1 MAEQDKNKN
10 LEALHE
16 QLVKDR
22 YAVPKDFKQFE
33 YTFKDIKNARLLFEQ
48 LTEDKY
54 AVPAD
59 FDSFATTFG
68 LKKKD
73 ASDYGMP
80 TGQVFQDMLKG
91 VSEKYEVSEKPEE
104 FKTPTEGIGTE
115 QTPEIDTPE
124 SPEEIQ
130 KKKGS
135 YVGDLL
141 ERIGAGAIDIAT
153 SGPKQLKFAERI
165 MDVPRDIVKKELSL
179 LGIKEDKAEQISQ
192 YIPFLKPAVIGDAV
206 KVSSNIWDKIE
217 KTEPF
222 QNLEKK
228 AEELRES
235 SARYDETISE
245 LVKNKEYKKAIG
257 ASFLSAAESFPLT
270 VTAMF
275 GGPVGLAAI
284 GSYSAGAQYDE
295 IASTD
300 MTETSKIANALLN
313 GGLEIATERLGTA
326 NYGGLIKSLYKEAG
340 KEIAEDAV
348 KKGLKSWF
356 VNMFKKFGI
365 YTAPVGEG
373 IEEAVNQM
381 GSNITARITGE
392 DANRP
397 LLANVFDAAASG
409 VASGTVFTSVG
420 APAQIM
426 QQKASKAEAQQ
437 KQAITDKGGVVTEV
451 GELKVPDEVREQYE
465 AEKKAEEVKTEVDEV
480 GSVKEEPIVEE
491 IAKTPEET
499 KAEELKQ
506 KADVLK
512 EEVKQEGEV
521 IDIDEESQQ
530 VISGKKPVFH
540 GTFKDFEEFDPEMR
554 GVNTGAPSAKEGF
567 FFASNPKVA
576 DSYASDVTLKLKGL
590 EKQASKAR
598 DELKTLTGDTEFT
611 AGQKLFRKEYDEA
624 TAKKVQNYIDRINAY
639 DDYVAGLQDM
649 PMAYSSEL
657 ARSGK
662 RKEVYLDM
670 KNPLVKD
677 FGGSDARDVSYSE
690 VIKEAKAKGH
700 DGVIFK
706 NTYDGGDPVGN
717 LEKTDVYVVFDKS
730 QIKEVV
736 ETPEVKEQ
744 TKETGE
750 AYNTPEG
757 KSYESLNGDERVEE
771 GRRLAESTRGVKD
784 EAVIDEALAR
794 VRRLKELAKPDVA
807 KEQVKAETPVVEAP
821 PAKEAVV
828 ETPPAEQKKVV
839 AETKK
844 KVEQKL
850 DKQKSIK
857 DDKIFKEQKRQLLD
871 DLIQAED
878 ILLGKNKDFV
888 RENEDDYM
896 ADLKDSIIT
905 SQYEYK
911 LDELPPDVEKKLNKL
926 GIKVK
931 DGKLLVDI
939 YKDGSV
945 EVGDIRTALRI
956 IDKGFPARLKER
968 RFTES
973 MSKPG
978 ARKMRDIAE
987 SYGSLE
993 EAQRRVKMAEDNL
1006 AEAKKGG
1013 VKGLERVMGEQ
1024 LDEAKAILKEAEK
1037 VDFTRIAK
1045 EREIEADKEFGEFYA
1060 KEGENFGYYGL
1071 YRDKLFDIIKEE
1083 GRPEK
1088 LTYDTVMPLVM
1099 RNQLRE
1105 EKMTAEQKINQL
1117 TDEKQRI
1124 ESELQRN
1131 MGRKDGKGLRQP
1143 KNKGEEWS
1151 LRNANNRMERIDHEV
1166 ADLTKYGEEITKQA
1180 PKEKEQV
1187 QLEKE
1192 VPDTDIEKAFES
1204 PNKESVN
1211 QLVEDKVLPK
1221 AYWNQGDD
1229 IDILA
1234 VKEINGIDP
1243 RTGEKSKQRNVYY
1256 QRKENNLWETVLDIW
1271 YGENRQD
1278 RVIIDRKGSKEALRM
1293 PNETNFYNAEHKFGE
1308 ALRRG
1313 LETDAVSEFQKEE
1326 FALRNA
1332 LSDVQK
1338 KAQEDYEAELK
1349 KAKIF
1354 KLAQEGKAP
1363 TDKTDALKAKV
1374 KEKWADELKK
1384 AKKALDDFREGQ
1396 DKYIEGKVREKL
1408 NLKKADEKQVK
1419 ESPDRAD
1426 VKDREAG
1433 APVVQRGT
1441 GEAKTAVTREGK
1453 EESKGD
1459 ELVSKYVAEI
1469 SEKQLEDALAEGK
1482 KRGQTYSA
1490 EEIEKAKARSLEM
1503 NTKTFNKLK
1512 DEIDA
1517 KDFKA
1522 LQDRYFYNN
1531 KTWKKFFEE
1540 YTGVKLGDKLKD
1552 INDALREFTGQKE
1565 AVKPETQK
1573 MSKEES
1579 MNKAQQAR
1587 INKVLDTRI
1596 RYDDGIMTRREH
1608 IDKVIGEGGKTEMIE
1623 VDNEK
1628 ARQDAFE
1635 AIKYI
1640 RTNGLQNVRAKELAE
1655 AIATKENPPKIKK
1668 YRLYYKDGRT
1678 FIDIGKVEYDY
1689 AKGKEDARG
1698 TEKVAEAKSEVRP
1711 EDKPYAD
1718 YFDKIKKAVEG
1729 KTDAFDRNRIIDDMV
1744 YALAGDAKKG
1754 FRQRFLSYLKG
1765 EKVPVAKSGIRAIKE
1780 ELNKRLG
1787 EVKETKIPAE
1797 TTPEV
1802 TPLRQEAER
1811 ILAEETKG
1819 RQLSEITDLI
1829 NKSNDIDGL
1838 KSLLDMDYVKKD
1850 MDLPKE
1856 INSRIQ
1862 YLQRHP
1868 EKEVGAVKTYDEFL
1882 KDKRER
1888 WKETFEA
1895 TDEEFAES
1903 FMESDLK
1910 KEWRDQVR
1918 EASNNKNQLS
1928 GEVLESFAE
1937 VFGREDYLSTFRGVR
1952 EQEYTL
1958 KQEAPSSKKIT
1969 TTDDGVKYKGKTYTE
1984 IEQVQ
1989 DDFADK
1995 KLTFDEQRDLM
2006 EQVRR
2011 YENKKMG
2018 IEPGT
2023 DKPEELAWDEP
2034 LPISTNEDPNYKHS
2048 DLNNAMAI
2056 RNVSSNMIRNM
2067 GLGEGTDFR
2076 VGFITRFARKARG
2089 LFNPRSGII
2098 RAKGKR
2104 DFRVVAHEIGHWL
2117 DFEIFDIRGIISTM
2131 ATNKQL
2137 GPGID
2142 YNGKIYTD
2150 VKQVEADMKDRVLT
2164 ISEGNELLLK
2174 VRKFEALKLKE
2185 KYSEVVEQTR
2195 AVGVKYKSKTYKS
2208 VRDINNA
2215 VKAGVMT
2222 QDMGNKKIAEFN
2234 TKNKGRDVRIQ
2245 AMNDKYGTDV
2255 VAGIMQRNTF
2265 KQELDGLLTDI
2276 RYPMKQRKRTEA
2288 IAEFV
2293 YNYIVDPKQVID
2305 STPNFLA
2312 WFEKMLDNAPPIK
2325 KALHQAREDW
2335 AKYDAQDIRTKLE
2348 AEQKAPEKERTRF
2361 LEGIVN
2367 IAGEMYY
2374 SMVNQL
2380 APIKGVVDEWRKIV
2394 GEEVYQPFKDAHLS
2408 AKAMLGIDGRAM
2420 QWLLHNPYFNRGNN
2434 VVFRKDVKGLL
2445 KIVKPI
2451 IDTPNYE
2458 SYKTYLLALD
2468 SIESHMREK
2477 PEQAYYGLEEAR
2489 KAKALYEE
2497 EFGARKLME
2506 FQDDVRKYNE
2516 ALLDFYVESGRISK
2530 ETADYWKTEHQF
2542 YVPLRRIAEVY
2553 ETHRGRQKV
2562 TRDMLPESERAIFS
2576 RKGSQKQVK
2585 DIFESM
2591 LENTYHILHS
2601 GEQNL
2606 LNRNIID
2613 MLKDIHDYNRKNR
2626 MGAILDEIDPRDV
2639 VAYRDPSTGEIRYSL
2654 AKERPSNFRK
2664 PQGRIVVVYENGKPR
2679 FYDVAPE
2686 YYDNIFKVVGPQT
2699 ASMNKIIKVLSLPS
2713 RWLQAGA
2720 VVYDPTF
2727 PIRNIF
2733 RDQMSAFFYSKH
2745 SYHPGWFIKG
2755 ITSTI
2760 GKDEYYH
2767 KWLASGAD
2775 QSFLVSADKMMSED
2789 YMSKKIG
2796 DMTQRKF
2803 KAYGKNPLLALQ
2815 DFSILSEMGTR
2826 IGAFQNAYKKT
2837 GNVRLAMEES
2847 RDIAADYGIKGASMK
2862 NILPFYPFLNA
2873 RTQHAR
2879 MTIQSMKKAPVEFL
2893 LKGIAGV
2900 TIPSLLNWLRNNL
2913 DDDDRDLYQSLP
2925 TWRRVGMFN
2934 IRIPFTD
2941 HFMPIPKGF
2950 FGVMFGSSIES
2961 ALDALVG
2968 DDPRVAKELASQ
2980 IYEEISPVGNWSEVI
2995 PLIARPA
3002 IEDAVNQKG
3011 YTGKPIVSESMK
3023 MLEKPQQFYTST
3035 PEIIKKIGEGLNWS
3049 PVRIE
3054 HYVRSY
3060 TGGAGIGA
3068 VNILDETLQLIGIV
3082 EKKPE
3087 DTFTALSRLP
3097 MLKAVLTEKP
3107 IGLYSGYVSEF
3118 YETLDK
3124 IEKVNFTFNN
3134 YIKND
3139 DADAAEKFLENK
3151 ENKKMYSFYLGNST
3165 AVNAFR
3171 QSLTWVRD
3179 AGYAVMKDDLLTGK
3193 EKQEEISRMNNIVQE
3208 TVLRFKKAYDNNEWF
3223 DYGKEMDDIIKQMK
3237 ADKKEGTAKLTAEK
3251 NVYNPYWQ
3259 QARLKD
3265 KETFDLLREFGGLR
3279 EIEQTRS
3286 YSRYGE
3292 KIELMP
3298 EDARAFNEELISD
3311 FIKRVD
3317 YNLGKKRE
3325 QWLEYQQE
3333 TDSNDPLKTRLESLL
3348 DEQWSFAL
3356 KATKETFTPS
3366 ENK

>member
-1 MAEQDKNKN
+1 MGIIKKSEVESFKKQLEDENRERERIESEWAE
-10 LEALHE
+10 EE
-16 QLVKDR
+16 SR
-22 YAVPKDFKQFE
+22 S
-33 YTFKDIKNARLLFEQ
+33 
-48 LTEDKY
+48 LTESDK
-54 AVPAD
+54 V
-59 FDSFATTFG
+59 
-68 LKKKD
+68 
-73 ASDYGMP
+73 SD
-80 TGQVFQDMLKG
+80 
-91 VSEKYEVSEKPEE
+91 EVSEVPGRTKE
-104 FKTPTEGIGTE
+104 TG
-115 QTPEIDTPE
+115 
-124 SPEEIQ
+124 
-130 KKKGS
+130 KK
-135 YVGDLL
+135 
-141 ERIGAGAIDIAT
+141 R
-153 SGPKQLKFAERI
+153 
-165 MDVPRDIVKKELSL
+165 
-179 LGIKEDKAEQISQ
+179 
-192 YIPFLKPAVIGDAV
+192 
-206 KVSSNIWDKIE
+206 IE
-217 KTEPF
+217 KESTE
-222 QNLEKK
+222 
-228 AEELRES
+228 
-235 SARYDETISE
+235 ISE
-245 LVKNKEYKKAIG
+245 LKEILIDTAVEELGFTKEDHGEDYWANAEMYVDYLLRRTGMENNLDVGDPVIYLSSLREASGILDAIENKPSTSIESMSGKNISETINLLKKQLPKYKGEDRDVINFRIETLDMYGEFIQEVIDNKLKPNEQPFKQSDIAVGKEGGSAVPRGAKETPSGTKGEGAKKQYPPEQQTQIDAINKEYDEKIAD
-257 ASFLSAAESFPLT
+257 
-270 VTAMF
+270 
-275 GGPVGLAAI
+275 
-284 GSYSAGAQYDE
+284 AQKE
-295 IASTD
+295 LKS
-300 MTETSKIANALLN
+300 MTEEARQKVIDKATK
-313 GGLEIATERLGTA
+313 EIDKRNTLFGDADASEGD
-326 NYGGLIKSLYKEAG
+326 LIKP
-340 KEIAEDAV
+340 EDQGFEV
-348 KKGLKSWF
+348 SRK
-356 VNMFKKFGI
+356 
-365 YTAPVGEG
+365 P
-373 IEEAVNQM
+373 IEEAVRKFDERKVELTKQIEALNKERE
-381 GSNITARITGE
+381 SKIGE
-392 DANRP
+392 AER
-397 LLANVFDAAASG
+397 
-409 VASGTVFTSVG
+409 
-420 APAQIM
+420 
-426 QQKASKAEAQQ
+426 QQTMDFGEEPEKKPPTINKEQRATLDGFIEKLHE
-437 KQAITDKGGVVTEV
+437 KGGTYI
-451 GELKVPDEVREQYE
+451 G
-465 AEKKAEEVKTEVDEV
+465 T
-480 GSVKEEPIVEE
+480 
-491 IAKTPEET
+491 
-499 KAEELKQ
+499 
-506 KADVLK
+506 
-512 EEVKQEGEV
+512 
-521 IDIDEESQQ
+521 EESTAG
-530 VISGKKPVFH
+530 VIVKYK
-540 GTFKDFEEFDPEMR
+540 FK
-554 GVNTGAPSAKEGF
+554 
-567 FFASNPKVA
+567 
-576 DSYASDVTLKLKGL
+576 
-590 EKQASKAR
+590 
-598 DELKTLTGDTEFT
+598 GDTSE
-611 AGQKLFRKEYDEA
+611 REA
-624 TAKKVQNYIDRINAY
+624 T
-639 DDYVAGLQDM
+639 
-649 PMAYSSEL
+649 
-657 ARSGK
+657 
-662 RKEVYLDM
+662 
-670 KNPLVKD
+670 
-677 FGGSDARDVSYSE
+677 
-690 VIKEAKAKGH
+690 
-700 DGVIFK
+700 
-706 NTYDGGDPVGN
+706 
-717 LEKTDVYVVFDKS
+717 
-730 QIKEVV
+730 
-736 ETPEVKEQ
+736 
-744 TKETGE
+744 
-750 AYNTPEG
+750 
-757 KSYESLNGDERVEE
+757 
-771 GRRLAESTRGVKD
+771 
-784 EAVIDEALAR
+784 
-794 VRRLKELAKPDVA
+794 
-807 KEQVKAETPVVEAP
+807 
-821 PAKEAVV
+821 
-828 ETPPAEQKKVV
+828 
-839 AETKK
+839 
-844 KVEQKL
+844 
-850 DKQKSIK
+850 
-857 DDKIFKEQKRQLLD
+857 
-871 DLIQAED
+871 
-878 ILLGKNKDFV
+878 
-888 RENEDDYM
+888 
-896 ADLKDSIIT
+896 
-905 SQYEYK
+905 
-911 LDELPPDVEKKLNKL
+911 
-926 GIKVK
+926 
-931 DGKLLVDI
+931 I
-939 YKDGSV
+939 YKDGQMQS
-945 EVGDIRTALRI
+945 
-956 IDKGFPARLKER
+956 
-968 RFTES
+968 
-973 MSKPG
+973 
-978 ARKMRDIAE
+978 
-987 SYGSLE
+987 
-993 EAQRRVKMAEDNL
+993 
-1006 AEAKKGG
+1006 G
-1013 VKGLERVMGEQ
+1013 VSGERV
-1024 LDEAKAILKEAEK
+1024 D
-1037 VDFTRIAK
+1037 
-1045 EREIEADKEFGEFYA
+1045 
-1060 KEGENFGYYGL
+1060 
-1071 YRDKLFDIIKEE
+1071 
-1083 GRPEK
+1083 
-1088 LTYDTVMPLVM
+1088 
-1099 RNQLRE
+1099 
-1105 EKMTAEQKINQL
+1105 
-1117 TDEKQRI
+1117 
-1124 ESELQRN
+1124 
-1131 MGRKDGKGLRQP
+1131 
-1143 KNKGEEWS
+1143 
-1151 LRNANNRMERIDHEV
+1151 
-1166 ADLTKYGEEITKQA
+1166 
-1180 PKEKEQV
+1180 
-1187 QLEKE
+1187 
-1192 VPDTDIEKAFES
+1192 
-1204 PNKESVN
+1204 
-1211 QLVEDKVLPK
+1211 
-1221 AYWNQGDD
+1221 
-1229 IDILA
+1229 
-1234 VKEINGIDP
+1234 
-1243 RTGEKSKQRNVYY
+1243 
-1256 QRKENNLWETVLDIW
+1256 
-1271 YGENRQD
+1271 
-1278 RVIIDRKGSKEALRM
+1278 
-1293 PNETNFYNAEHKFGE
+1293 
-1308 ALRRG
+1308 
-1313 LETDAVSEFQKEE
+1313 
-1326 FALRNA
+1326 
-1332 LSDVQK
+1332 
-1338 KAQEDYEAELK
+1338 
-1349 KAKIF
+1349 
-1354 KLAQEGKAP
+1354 
-1363 TDKTDALKAKV
+1363 
-1374 KEKWADELKK
+1374 
-1384 AKKALDDFREGQ
+1384 
-1396 DKYIEGKVREKL
+1396 
-1408 NLKKADEKQVK
+1408 
-1419 ESPDRAD
+1419 
-1426 VKDREAG
+1426 
-1433 APVVQRGT
+1433 
-1441 GEAKTAVTREGK
+1441 
-1453 EESKGD
+1453 
-1459 ELVSKYVAEI
+1459 
-1469 SEKQLEDALAEGK
+1469 
-1482 KRGQTYSA
+1482 
-1490 EEIEKAKARSLEM
+1490 
-1503 NTKTFNKLK
+1503 
-1512 DEIDA
+1512 
-1517 KDFKA
+1517 
-1522 LQDRYFYNN
+1522 
-1531 KTWKKFFEE
+1531 
-1540 YTGVKLGDKLKD
+1540 
-1552 INDALREFTGQKE
+1552 
-1565 AVKPETQK
+1565 
-1573 MSKEES
+1573 
-1579 MNKAQQAR
+1579 
-1587 INKVLDTRI
+1587 
-1596 RYDDGIMTRREH
+1596 
-1608 IDKVIGEGGKTEMIE
+1608 
-1623 VDNEK
+1623 
-1628 ARQDAFE
+1628 
-1635 AIKYI
+1635 
-1640 RTNGLQNVRAKELAE
+1640 
-1655 AIATKENPPKIKK
+1655 
-1668 YRLYYKDGRT
+1668 
-1678 FIDIGKVEYDY
+1678 
-1689 AKGKEDARG
+1689 
-1698 TEKVAEAKSEVRP
+1698 
-1711 EDKPYAD
+1711 
-1718 YFDKIKKAVEG
+1718 
-1729 KTDAFDRNRIIDDMV
+1729 
-1744 YALAGDAKKG
+1744 
-1754 FRQRFLSYLKG
+1754 
-1765 EKVPVAKSGIRAIKE
+1765 
-1780 ELNKRLG
+1780 
-1787 EVKETKIPAE
+1787 E
-1797 TTPEV
+1797 TT

-1811 ILAEETKG
+1811 ILTDEELGTTAK
-1819 RQLSEITDLI
+1819 RKTIFQDLI
-1829 NKSNDIDGL
+1829 HKSGDIEQL
-1838 KSLLDMDYVKKD
+1838 KSLLDMPYVKKD
-1850 MDLPKE
+1850 MELPKE
-1856 INSRIQ
+1856 INGRIR
-1862 YLQRHP
+1862 YLEMHP
-1868 EKEVGAVKTYDEFL
+1868 E
-1882 KDKRER
+1882 
-1888 WKETFEA
+1888 
-1895 TDEEFAES
+1895 
-1903 FMESDLK
+1903 
-1910 KEWRDQVR
+1910 
-1918 EASNNKNQLS
+1918 
-1928 GEVLESFAE
+1928 
-1937 VFGREDYLSTFRGVR
+1937 
-1952 EQEYTL
+1952 
-1958 KQEAPSSKKIT
+1958 KQEAPSKKIT

-2131 ATNKQL
+2131 APNKQL

-2265 KQELDGLLTDI
+2265 KQELDGLLADI

-2348 AEQKAPEKERTRF
+2348 AEQKAPEKERTPF